1 MKILLIKSVEDLGTG
16 GDVVDVANGFARN
29 YLIPNRLAVRATRGA
44 IKNAEQYRK
53 KAAANQA
60 RILSEA
66 EVLAGKISGFVCTLK
81 ASVDENGQQADSAH
95 IDLLKK
101 EGYEV
106 SVDYVKNVRHYT
118 MVLRRNSRDVQRYQ
132 ENEMIEK
139 MPNSSDWHPNALQSL

>member
-81 ASVDENGQQADSAH
+81 ASVDENGQ
-95 IDLLKK
+95 L
-101 EGYEV
+101 
-106 SVDYVKNVRHYT
+106 
-118 MVLRRNSRDVQRYQ
+118 
-132 ENEMIEK
+132 
-139 MPNSSDWHPNALQSL
+139 